1 MTPEPLRPD
10 PALVARI
17 AANAAAVRAGIAAAC
32 ARTGRDP
39 AGVTLVAVTKTHPAE
54 VVVAAVAAGLRDVG
68 ENRVQELVAKRTEL
82 ADLPVAWHLIGH
94 VQTNK
99 ARDAVRHAD
108 VVHGVDSLKLG
119 EALARRAEAEG
130 RVLPVLVQVNV
141 SGEATKA
148 GVPPDDAPALVDA
161 LAALGALRVDG
172 LMTIASPA
180 GDPEAVRPE
189 FRRLRALRDA
199 CARADRPLPVLSMG
213 MSGDY
218 AVAVEEGATH
228 VRVGSALFGTR
239 G

>member
-1 MTPEPLRPD
+1 MTPDAPRPD

-17 AANAAAVRAGIAAAC
+17 AANAAAVTAGIAAAC
-32 ARTGRDP
+32 ARAGRDP

-54 VVVAAVAAGLRDVG
+54 TVAAAVAAGLRHVG
-68 ENRVQELVAKRTEL
+68 ENRVQELVAKRAAL
-82 ADLPVAWHLIGH
+82 AGAPLTWHHIGR

-99 ARDAVRHAD
+99 ARDVARYAD
-108 VVHGVDSLKLG
+108 VVHGVESVHAG
-119 EALARRAEAEG
+119 EALARRAEGEG

-141 SGEATKA
+141 SGEASKA
-148 GVPPDDAPALVDA
+148 GVAPADAAAVLDA
-161 LAALGALRVDG
+161 LGAHAALRVDG

-180 GDPEAVRPE
+180 DDPEAVRPE
-189 FRRLRALRDA
+189 FRALRALRDA
-199 CARADRPLPVLSMG
+199 CARPDRPLPVLSMG

-228 VRVGSALFGTR
+228 VRVGSALFGAR